1 MTREKCYD
9 LAEQLGLDIVS
20 VTSSANGYPQNVQL
34 ALIGFDNFDQAEDV
48 ANANDLTIVS
58 LYKRDGWNLWAE
70 QGAACG
76 PIKLGA
82 EDYGDDYM
90 SFDSSWD
97 EEDLTDDLRRA
108 IDGIEDLDDIF
119 TIVDFYK
126 KFKEEL
132 DDTSDDEQV
141 IARMYDADT
150 IEIIKKE
157 VMSWHDDAN
166 SSTTAIAL
174 I

>member
-58 LYKRDGWNLWAE
+58 LYKRDGWKLWSE
-70 QGAACG
+70 QGAAWG
-76 PIKLGA
+76 PIKLCA

-97 EEDLTDDLRRA
+97 EDDITDDLRRS
-108 IDGIEDLDDIF
+108 IDGSEERDGIF
-119 TIVDFYK
+119 TIVDCYK
-126 KFKEEL
+126 KFKGEFDKISE
-132 DDTSDDEQV
+132 DEQV
-141 IARMYDADT
+141 IARMYDADS
-150 IEIIKKE
+150 IEVMKKE

>member
-90 SFDSSWD
+90 SFDSSLD
-97 EEDLTDDLRRA
+97 EEYITDDLRRA

>member
-20 VTSSANGYPQNVQL
+20 VTEASNGYPQNVQL

-97 EEDLTDDLRRA
+97 EEDLADDLRGV
-108 IDGIEDLDDIF
+108 IDGIEELDGIF

-126 KFKEEL
+126 KLKEEL
-132 DDTSDDEQV
+132 DGISDDEQV
-141 IARMYDADT
+141 IARMYDSDT
-150 IEIIKKE
+150 IEVIKKE
-157 VMSWHDDAN
+157 VMSWHDDAKI
-166 SSTTAIAL
+166 SAIAL

>member
-20 VTSSANGYPQNVQL
+20 VTESSNGYPQNVQL

-48 ANANDLTIVS
+48 ANSNGLTIVS

-70 QGAACG
+70 QGAAWG
-76 PIKLGA
+76 AIKLSA
-82 EDYGDDYM
+82 EDYGDDYI
-90 SFDSSWD
+90 SLDSSWD
-97 EEDLTDDLRRA
+97 EDDITDDLRRA
-108 IDGIEDLDDIF
+108 IDGIEELDGIF
-119 TIVDFYK
+119 AIVDFYK
-126 KFKEEL
+126 KIKEEF
-132 DDTSDDEQV
+132 DDISEDEQV
-141 IARMYDADT
+141 IAHMYDADT
-150 IEIIKKE
+150 IEVIKKE

-166 SSTTAIAL
+166 SSTTAIAV

>member
-20 VTSSANGYPQNVQL
+20 VTESSNGFPQNVQL

-58 LYKRDGWNLWAE
+58 LYKRDGWKLWAE
-70 QGAACG
+70 QGAAWG

-108 IDGIEDLDDIF
+108 IDGIEELDDIF

>member
-9 LAEQLGLDIVS
+9 LAEQHGLDIVS
-20 VTSSANGYPQNVQL
+20 VTESSNGYPKNVRL

-58 LYKRDGWNLWAE
+58 LYKRDGWNIWAE
-70 QGAACG
+70 QGAAWG

-82 EDYGDDYM
+82 EDYGEDYM

-97 EEDLTDDLRRA
+97 EDDLADDLRRA
-108 IDGIEDLDDIF
+108 IDGIEDLDGIF
-119 TIVDFYK
+119 AIVDFYK
-126 KFKEEL
+126 KIKEEL
-132 DDTSDDEQV
+132 DDISEDEQV
-141 IARMYDADT
+141 IAHMYDADT
-150 IEIIKKE
+150 IEVIKKE

-166 SSTTAIAL
+166 SSTTAIAV

>member
-1 MTREKCYD
+1 MTSEKCYA

-20 VTSSANGYPQNVQL
+20 VTESSNGYPQNVQL
-34 ALIGFDNFDQAEDV
+34 ALIGFDTFEQAEDV
-48 ANANDLTIVS
+48 ANANGLTIVR

-70 QGAACG
+70 QGAAWG

-82 EDYGDDYM
+82 EDYGDDYI
-90 SFDSSWD
+90 SLDSSCD
-97 EEDLTDDLRRA
+97 DEDLADDLRGI
-108 IDGIEDLDDIF
+108 IDGIEELDGIF

-126 KFKEEL
+126 KIKEEL
-132 DDTSDDEQV
+132 EDISDDEQL
-141 IARMYDADT
+141 IARMYDSDS
-150 IEIIKKE
+150 IEVIKKE

-166 SSTTAIAL
+166 SSTIAIAV

>member
-20 VTSSANGYPQNVQL
+20 VTESSNGYPKNVRL

-58 LYKRDGWNLWAE
+58 LYKRDGWNIWAE
-70 QGAACG
+70 QGAAWG

-82 EDYGDDYM
+82 EDYGEDYM

-97 EEDLTDDLRRA
+97 EDDLADDLRRA
-108 IDGIEDLDDIF
+108 IDGIEDLDGIF

-126 KFKEEL
+126 KIKEEL
-132 DDTSDDEQV
+132 DDISEDEQV
-141 IARMYDADT
+141 ISRMYDAAR

-157 VMSWHDDAN
+157 VMSWHDYAN

>member
-48 ANANDLTIVS
+48 ANANDLTIVR
-58 LYKRDGWNLWAE
+58 LYKRDGWNLWSE
-70 QGAACG
+70 QGTACG
-76 PIKLGA
+76 QIKLGA

-108 IDGIEDLDDIF
+108 IDGIEELDDIF

>member
-20 VTSSANGYPQNVQL
+20 VTSSANGYPQNLQL

-108 IDGIEDLDDIF
+108 IDGIEELDDIF

>member
-20 VTSSANGYPQNVQL
+20 VTSASNGYPQNVQL
-34 ALIGFDNFDQAEDV
+34 ALIGFDTFEQAEDV
-48 ANANDLTIVS
+48 ANANGLTIVR
-58 LYKRDGWNLWAE
+58 LYKRDGWKLWAE
-70 QGAACG
+70 QGAAWG

-82 EDYGDDYM
+82 EDYGCDYM

-97 EEDLTDDLRRA
+97 NDDLTDDLRGV
-108 IDGIEDLDDIF
+108 IDGIEELDDIF

-126 KFKEEL
+126 KIKEEL
-132 DDTSDDEQV
+132 YCISDDEQV

-150 IEIIKKE
+150 IEVIKKE

>member
-9 LAEQLGLDIVS
+9 LAEQLCLDIVS
-20 VTSSANGYPQNVQL
+20 VTEESNGYPHNVQL
-34 ALIGFDNFDQAEDV
+34 ALIGFDNFEQAEDV

-58 LYKRDGWNLWAE
+58 LYKRDVWKLWSE
-70 QGAACG
+70 QGAAWG

-82 EDYGDDYM
+82 EDYGDDYI

-108 IDGIEDLDDIF
+108 IDGIEELDDIF

-132 DDTSDDEQV
+132 DDTSYDEQV

-150 IEIIKKE
+150 IEVIKKE

-166 SSTTAIAL
+166 SSTIAIAL